1 MMGYVDS
8 DVLGAFFTVDTRLH
22 RVVRRNYFNVLLMWI
37 KASVPLLMYVFTAGD
52 PFPFSLSLL
61 SLFGT
66 FSTRSFLNLVS
77 FYFILFFP
85 FLFFLLLI
93 IFLFC
98 WLAGWLAILYR
109 SMDDAAFSLLSSQV
123 GFAYFKEKEVIYRK
137 GDPSNFT
144 YVVLKG
150 SVLKV
155 LNVWSSSGFFLLL
168 LLLFVLCSS
177 VQCSLGCVILCVG
190 CFVFFN
196 RASNCML

>member
-77 FYFILFFP
+77 FYFIFSFS
-85 FLFFLLLI
+85 FFLAVNYIPVL
-93 IFLFC
+93 
-98 WLAGWLAILYR
+98 LAGWLA
-109 SMDDAAFSLLSSQV
+109 
-123 GFAYFKEKEVIYRK
+123 GYFV
-137 GDPSNFT
+137 
-144 YVVLKG
+144 
-150 SVLKV
+150 
-155 LNVWSSSGFFLLL
+155 
-168 LLLFVLCSS
+168 
-177 VQCSLGCVILCVG
+177 
-190 CFVFFN
+190 
-196 RASNCML
+196 